1 MSGSGPRVALIG
13 IHGHGRVHLGRI
25 LAREQAGRL
34 RLAGLADR
42 VAPTAP
48 EAAVLQDRPFD
59 TDAARLLGDIR
70 PDIAVIATPIHTHA
84 RIAARALRLG
94 AHVLLEKPPVT
105 SVAEHND
112 LVAAAA
118 AARRHCQVGFQAAG
132 SSLLPELIGRIRGGQ
147 FGTLT
152 HLSVVGAWYRAADY
166 YTRSA
171 WAGRRSLGSTIVA
184 DGAMTNPF
192 AHGIDL
198 ALRLSAAVAP
208 AAIRS
213 VQIDPYHAYPIE
225 TDDTAAA
232 RIELDEGP
240 PITVAVTL
248 CSELESE
255 PYVEVHG
262 TKGRATLYY
271 TQDRLALND
280 FRAVTEITGERTD
293 LLDDLIAHLDADP
306 SDAALLSPLSSTRL
320 FTEVL
325 EAVQHGP
332 VARPIAERYL
342 SVTSCG
348 RTVPGIEEA
357 VAEAGVTGR
366 LFSEMDLPWTR

>member
-1 MSGSGPRVALIG
+1 MPGTGPRVALIG

-34 RLAGLADR
+34 HLAGLADR
-42 VAPTAP
+42 VAPAAP
-48 EAAVLQDRPFD
+48 ESAVLRDRPFD
-59 TDAARLLGDIR
+59 TDPVRLLNDVR

-84 RIAARALRLG
+84 GIATHALSLG

-105 SVAEHND
+105 SVAEHDD
-112 LVAAAA
+112 LAAAA
-118 AARRHCQVGFQAAG
+118 AAAKRHCQVGFQAAG
-132 SSLLPELIGRIRGGQ
+132 SSLLPELAGRIRSGQ

-166 YTRSA
+166 YARSA
-171 WAGRRSLGSTIVA
+171 WAGRRSLGSTVVA
-184 DGAMTNPF
+184 DGALTNPF

-198 ALRLSAAVAP
+198 ALRLSGAVKP
-208 AAIRS
+208 AAIRH
-213 VQIDPYHAYPIE
+213 VRIDPYHAYPIE
-225 TDDTAAA
+225 TDDTATA
-232 RIELDEGP
+232 RIELEDGA

-248 CSELESE
+248 CADLESE

-262 TKGRATLYY
+262 TGGRAALHY
-271 TQDRLALND
+271 TQDRLTLSD
-280 FRAVTEITGERTD
+280 FRVITELAGGRTD
-293 LLDDLIAHLDADP
+293 LLDDLIAHLDDDP
-306 SDAALLSPLSSTRL
+306 AGDALLSPLRSTRP

-325 EAVQHGP
+325 EAVQRGP

-342 SVTSCG
+342 SVAPSG
-348 RTVPGIEEA
+348 RTIPGIEDA
-357 VAEAGVTGR
+357 VAEAGMTGR